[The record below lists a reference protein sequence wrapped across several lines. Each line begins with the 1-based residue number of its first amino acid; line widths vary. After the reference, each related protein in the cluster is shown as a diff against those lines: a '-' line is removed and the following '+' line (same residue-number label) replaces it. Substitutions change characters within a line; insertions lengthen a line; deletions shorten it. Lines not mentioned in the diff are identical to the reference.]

1 MHRQV
6 LSALALAIALLS
18 AAPALSQ
25 EAEGM
30 TSAPMIGASLTE
42 KFWVEAEEDAGLP
55 GAMVLFLS
63 EGTML
68 QVSCWETYR
77 LSSWKMTGDESLS
90 WEEDAMTIEA
100 DIVELNEA
108 ELVLALHLVGDE
120 VVEKRY
126 TVSPVPYL
134 CPDMPR

>member
-1 MHRQV
+1 MRQTILTV
-6 LSALALAIALLS
+6 LAFAALSAS
-18 AAPALSQ
+18 PATAQ

-42 KFWVEAEEDAGLP
+42 KFWIQSQDDAGLP
-55 GAMVLFLS
+55 GSMVLFLS

-68 QVSCWETYR
+68 QDSCWETYR
-77 LSSWKMTGDESLS
+77 LSNWQMTGEDSLS
-90 WEEDAMTIEA
+90 WQEDTMTIEA

-108 ELVLALHLVGDE
+108 ELVLALHLGEDI
-120 VVEKRY
+120 VEERY
-126 TVSPVPYL
+126 TAAPVPFV

>member
-1 MHRQV
+1 MRPIILATLAV
-6 LSALALAIALLS
+6 AALCALPASA
-18 AAPALSQ
+18 Q

-42 KFWVEAEEDAGLP
+42 KFWVQSEEDAGLP
-55 GAMVLFLS
+55 GSMVLFLS

-68 QVSCWETYR
+68 QDSCWETYR
-77 LSSWKMTGDESLS
+77 LSNWKMTGEDSLS
-90 WEEDAMTIEA
+90 WQEDTMTIEA

-108 ELVLALHLVGDE
+108 ELILALHLVGDE
-120 VVEKRY
+120 TVEKRY
-126 TVSPVPYL
+126 TASPVPFV

>member
-1 MHRQV
+1 MRPTI
-6 LSALALAIALLS
+6 LKILAFAALFAS
-18 AAPALSQ
+18 PAMAQ

-42 KFWVEAEEDAGLP
+42 KFWVQSEQDAGLP
-55 GAMVLFLS
+55 GSMVVFLS

-68 QVSCWETYR
+68 QDSCWETYR
-77 LSSWKMTGDESLS
+77 LSNWQMTGEESLS
-90 WEEDAMTIEA
+90 WQEDTMTIEA

-108 ELVLALHLVGDE
+108 ELVLALHLVGGE
-120 VVEKRY
+120 IVEKRY
-126 TVSPVPYL
+126 AASPVPYV

>member
-1 MHRQV
+1 MMRPTILTV
-6 LSALALAIALLS
+6 LAFSALFAS
-18 AAPALSQ
+18 PATAQ

-42 KFWVEAEEDAGLP
+42 KFWIQSQDDAGLP
-55 GAMVLFLS
+55 GSMVLFLS

-68 QVSCWETYR
+68 QDSCWETYR
-77 LSSWKMTGDESLS
+77 LSNWQMTGEDSLS
-90 WEEDAMTIEA
+90 WQEDTMTIEA

-108 ELVLALHLVGDE
+108 ELVLALHLGEDI
-120 VVEKRY
+120 VEERY
-126 TVSPVPYL
+126 TAAPVPFV

>member
-1 MHRQV
+1 MRPIILATLAV
-6 LSALALAIALLS
+6 AALCALPASA
-18 AAPALSQ
+18 Q

-42 KFWVEAEEDAGLP
+42 KFWVQSEEDAGLP
-55 GAMVLFLS
+55 GSMVLFLS

-68 QVSCWETYR
+68 QDSCWETYR
-77 LSSWKMTGDESLS
+77 LSNWKMTGEDSLS
-90 WEEDAMTIEA
+90 WQEDTMTIEA

-108 ELVLALHLVGDE
+108 ELILALHLVGDE
-120 VVEKRY
+120 TVEKRY
-126 TVSPVPYL
+126 TASPVPFL

>member
-1 MHRQV
+1 MRPIILATLAV
-6 LSALALAIALLS
+6 AALCALPASA
-18 AAPALSQ
+18 Q

-42 KFWVEAEEDAGLP
+42 KFWVQSEEDAGLP
-55 GAMVLFLS
+55 GSMVLFLS

-68 QVSCWETYR
+68 QDSCWETYR
-77 LSSWKMTGDESLS
+77 LSNWKMTGEDSLS
-90 WEEDAMTIEA
+90 WQEDTMTIEA

-108 ELVLALHLVGDE
+108 ELILALHLVGDE
-120 VVEKRY
+120 TVEKRY
-126 TVSPVPYL
+126 TAAPVPFL

>member
-1 MHRQV
+1 MMRPTILTV
-6 LSALALAIALLS
+6 LAFSALFAS
-18 AAPALSQ
+18 PATAQ

-42 KFWVEAEEDAGLP
+42 KFWIQSQDDAGLP
-55 GAMVLFLS
+55 GSMVLFLS

-68 QVSCWETYR
+68 QDSCWETYR
-77 LSSWKMTGDESLS
+77 LSNWQMTGEDSLS
-90 WEEDAMTIEA
+90 WQEDTMTIEA

-108 ELVLALHLVGDE
+108 ELVLALHLGEDI
-120 VVEKRY
+120 VEESY
-126 TVSPVPYL
+126 TAAPVPFV